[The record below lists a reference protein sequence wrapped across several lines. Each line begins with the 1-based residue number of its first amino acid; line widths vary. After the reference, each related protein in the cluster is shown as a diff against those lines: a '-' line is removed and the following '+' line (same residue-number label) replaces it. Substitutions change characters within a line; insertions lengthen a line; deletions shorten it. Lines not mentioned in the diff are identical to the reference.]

1 MHMKR
6 KKLKRE
12 QKFLVK
18 FPVTTQ
24 MNCVI
29 DLGLLVAMARGTCV
43 RNVNDTVRNVNDT
56 FK

>member
-29 DLGLLVAMARGTCV
+29 DLGLLVAMARGT
-43 RNVNDTVRNVNDT
+43 
-56 FK
+56 

>member
-1 MHMKR
+1 MKR

-12 QKFLVK
+12 QKFLIK

-29 DLGLLVAMARGTCV
+29 YLGLLWPWRGG
-43 RNVNDTVRNVNDT
+43 RESGM
-56 FK
+56 